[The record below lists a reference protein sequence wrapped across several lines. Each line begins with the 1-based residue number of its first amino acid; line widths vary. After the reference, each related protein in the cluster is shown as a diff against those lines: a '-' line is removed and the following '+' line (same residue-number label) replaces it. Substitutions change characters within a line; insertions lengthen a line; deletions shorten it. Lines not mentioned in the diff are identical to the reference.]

1 MKFVIKDA
9 SRGDII
15 RTQIG
20 NTNLFH
26 YGIYISEEEVIQF
39 GYSPLIREKDKD
51 NIVVISTSI
60 DTFSQ
65 SNFVEV
71 GECSSK
77 EKKKIFHP
85 EEIISR
91 AKARLG
97 EGGYN
102 ILHNNCEHFVYECAF
117 GEKYCS
123 QEEEVRNKWRAL
135 LKGNN
140 K

>member
-9 SRGDII
+9 TRGDII

-26 YGIYISEEEVIQF
+26 YGIYISEEEIIQF
-39 GYSPLIREKDKD
+39 GYSPLIRDKDKD
-51 NIVVISTSI
+51 NIVVVSTSI

-65 SNFVEV
+65 NNFVEV
-71 GECSSK
+71 GECTSK
-77 EKKKIFHP
+77 EKKKIFP
-85 EEIISR
+85 VEEIISR
-91 AKARLG
+91 AKNRLG

-117 GEKYCS
+117 GEKFCAK
-123 QEEEVRNKWRAL
+123 EEEVRNKWRTL

>member
-39 GYSPLIREKDKD
+39 GYSPLVRDKDKN

-77 EKKKIFHP
+77 EKKKIFPP

-117 GEKYCS
+117 GEKYCA
-123 QEEEVRNKWRAL
+123 QEEEVRNKWRAM
-135 LKGNN
+135 LKGN
-140 K
+140 KK

>member
-9 SRGDII
+9 TRGDII

-26 YGIYISEEEVIQF
+26 YGIYISEEEIIQF
-39 GYSPLIREKDKD
+39 GYSPVIRDKDKD
-51 NIVVISTSI
+51 NIVVVSTSI

-65 SNFVEV
+65 NNFVEV
-71 GECSSK
+71 GECTPK
-77 EKKKIFHP
+77 EKKKIFP
-85 EEIISR
+85 VEEIISR
-91 AKARLG
+91 AKNRLG

-117 GEKYCS
+117 GEKFCAK
-123 QEEEVRNKWRAL
+123 EEEVRNKWRTL